1 MEPVCA
7 AEQTAG
13 RLGGPRQSVLVLYLA
28 NSALDS
34 SVVGWSIYD
43 STRQNAHR
51 AGDVAEPPYPNG
63 LAALRDGWRLFQV
76 SQLSRGC
83 PGAEYDTSYL
93 RHEFFFERLS

>member
-1 MEPVCA
+1 MEPVRA
-7 AEQTAG
+7 VDQ
-13 RLGGPRQSVLVLYLA
+13 RFPQLSDQRQSVLVLYLA

-43 STRQNAHR
+43 GTGEASYH
-51 AGDVAEPPYPNG
+51 AGDLAEPPYKSG

-76 SQLSRGC
+76 SQLTRPC

-93 RHEFFFERLS
+93 RHEFLFERLS